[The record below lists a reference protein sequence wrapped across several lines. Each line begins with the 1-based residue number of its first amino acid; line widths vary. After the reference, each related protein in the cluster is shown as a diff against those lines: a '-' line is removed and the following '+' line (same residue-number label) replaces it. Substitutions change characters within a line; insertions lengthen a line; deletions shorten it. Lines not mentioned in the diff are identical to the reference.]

1 MALTEEDKKRLSV
14 PQKAWIL
21 SATAAWDKAN
31 AAGDAAGMSAAAE
44 AARKVREN
52 AGYYSDN
59 TGNFT
64 GLISSIPTTVA
75 PSGSSRSKLMSAQ
88 QLADKYG
95 GINFDEDAILR
106 KFNAAT
112 RAEYDLLRKEY
123 GNVENQFGKKLS
135 DIQGTALDTIRK
147 ANAAAIATGASRGVQ
162 AANELSAMLGL
173 QDESALMATELAQQ
187 RQQLADKEAAA
198 LARNPVEAL
207 TAANAEKQKLA
218 TLAANIYAQDT
229 MFDVGQM
236 SSAAEQAK
244 AEAMMEQALSA
255 VTVQKLQNELGMS
268 QIEANKF
275 IEELRAEVSRYNSD
289 KVLEGTIY
297 NADRNLEGTLG
308 AARINASTSGRSYN
322 PNLTP
327 DGTPASLVGFA
338 PEVQALI
345 KNSGLPADVV
355 AGLNSNQTLN
365 EVQRVV
371 KDYMFSKGNRQ
382 GYVDAVMN
390 YYNISR
396 DEAEKRVSDD
406 HSFLINEAAMKYG
419 ITPKHVDTNKNL
431 ANLNNQYALTANT
444 QYKQGDIILNKDTG
458 TLYRIEYELQ
468 RGLFP
473 AERQQEE
480 ALLQKYGQAGKATIK
495 VIPI

>member
-31 AAGDAAGMSAAAE
+31 AAGDTAGMSAAAE

-59 TGNFT
+59 TGNFA
-64 GLISSIPTTVA
+64 GLISSIPTTA
-75 PSGSSRSKLMSAQ
+75 ASSGSSRSKLMSAQ

-123 GNVENQFGKKLS
+123 GNIENQFGKKLS

-173 QDESALMATELAQQ
+173 QNESALMATELAQQ

-207 TAANAEKQKLA
+207 TTTNAEKQKLA
-218 TLAANIYAQDT
+218 TLSANLYAQDT

-244 AEAMMEQALSA
+244 AAAMMEQALSA

-275 IEELRAEVSRYNSD
+275 IEELRAAVAKYGYD
-289 KVLEGTIY
+289 KNLEGVIY
-297 NADRNLEGTLG
+297 NADKI
-308 AARINASTSGRSYN
+308 AASTDGRSGYYGGGNGN
-322 PNLTP
+322 PP
-327 DGTPASLVGFA
+327 APASPELISGYS

-345 KNSGLPADVV
+345 TKYNLPADVLT
-355 AGLNSNQTLN
+355 ALNVNATLTQ
-365 EVQRVV
+365 VQ
-371 KDYMFSKGNRQ
+371 KTIYDYMWSEGDREGLINAAM
-382 GYVDAVMN
+382 D
-390 YYNISR
+390 YYGDSR
-396 DEAEKRVSDD
+396 DKAIERVNADD
-406 HSFLINEAAMKYG
+406 DFLMNEATRKYG
-419 ITPKHVDTNKNL
+419 VGPKYAKTNKEL
-431 ANLNNQYALTANT
+431 YSLNGKPFSNSGYEA
-444 QYKQGDIILNKDTG
+444 GDIVLNKDTG
-458 TLYRIEYELQ
+458 TLYRILVENNMT
-468 RGLFP
+468 RTSNSDP
-473 AERQQEE
+473 AT
-480 ALLQKYGQAGKATIK
+480 LISVVPYWG
-495 VIPI
+495 